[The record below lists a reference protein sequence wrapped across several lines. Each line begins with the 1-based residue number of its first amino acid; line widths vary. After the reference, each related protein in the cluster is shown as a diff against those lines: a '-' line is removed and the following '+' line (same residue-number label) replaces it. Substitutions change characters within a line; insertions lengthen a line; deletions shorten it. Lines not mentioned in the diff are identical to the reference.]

1 MGQLA
6 TLKKMVHALEESSC
20 QYCLVGGHAASL
32 YRAQERL
39 TRDIDFAV
47 ASKTPQA
54 AKIAAEKA
62 LSRAGFKPAAG
73 FIPLTANEESHR
85 GICLVTSVPK
95 KDELHG
101 EVDILLPEL
110 PWVKDAVERAQS
122 NLIDLGFAKVP
133 VITPEDLIIAKCYA
147 LRNNPD
153 RFQDLDDIK
162 GILLADIKLD
172 LSYLDAKLSRHG
184 LAIPKQLKR
193 YTLRASKPASES
205 D

>member
-1 MGQLA
+1 MGQLT
-6 TLKKMVHALEESSC
+6 TLKKMVQALEESGC
-20 QYCLVGGHAASL
+20 PYCLVGGHAASI
-32 YRAQERL
+32 YRTQERL

-54 AKIAAEKA
+54 AKLAAEKA

-73 FIPLTANEESHR
+73 FIPLTDGEEGR
-85 GICLVTSVPK
+85 RAVCLVTSIPK
-95 KDELHG
+95 RNELHG

-133 VITPEDLIIAKCYA
+133 VITPEDLIVAKCYA

-162 GILLADIKLD
+162 GILLAEVKLD
-172 LSYLDAKLSRHG
+172 LNYLDAKLSEHT
-184 LAIPKQLKR
+184 LSIPKQLRR
-193 YTLRASKPASES
+193 YAPKV
-205 D
+205 

>member
-1 MGQLA
+1 MGQLT
-6 TLKKMVHALEESSC
+6 TLKKMVQALEESGC
-20 QYCLVGGHAASL
+20 PYCLVGGHAASI
-32 YRAQERL
+32 YRTQERL

-54 AKIAAEKA
+54 AKLAAEKA

-73 FIPLTANEESHR
+73 FIPLKDGEESR
-85 GICLVTSVPK
+85 REVCLVTSIPK
-95 KDELHG
+95 RNELHG

-110 PWVKDAVERAQS
+110 PWVRDAVERAQS

-133 VITPEDLIIAKCYA
+133 VITPEDLIVAKCYA

-162 GILLADIKLD
+162 GILLAEVKLD
-172 LSYLDAKLSRHG
+172 LNYLDAKLSEHT
-184 LAIPKQLKR
+184 LSIPKQLRR
-193 YTLRASKPASES
+193 YAPKV
-205 D
+205 